1 VVVTGVICVKKAHS
15 MPYRDKERNPKINVL
30 ILAVIAV
37 IALLLSILVY
47 YFSTVT
53 SNKILDIA
61 SQEVRSNT
69 VIETHHISQILANK
83 LQTVGALLQTLA
95 QSPAIHNN
103 EYKIAY
109 IVINARQQPSSDLT
123 DFYMWLNKDGRI
135 NWISNINESIYQKY
149 RGTDLSYRAYFT
161 SPKYTHTA
169 FYSSLIESIDK
180 VPRLYVSY
188 PVINS
193 TRTTNGNGT
202 FTGVVVAAIRLETLG
217 NFLKNQ
223 LFSPFKS
230 TVGLLDR
237 NGTILYDAGATQ
249 YTGANVFENEYQS
262 VFSHL
267 DPHDFNLLDG
277 LIKKSLQGTTGSGD
291 FLVNGKLNTI
301 VYEPVVVNG
310 KNFLTLYISAQ
321 HKLATDVSALI
332 DQQKYFITLRVTIIG
347 IVAFIIAFLV
357 FSWNKRLENVVK
369 VRTAE
374 LREANEQLRIR
385 DKMQQD
391 FINIA
396 AHELRTPIQPIL
408 GLTGSLRSQ
417 ITDNKQQALL
427 EIIIRN
433 AKRLKRLTDDML
445 DVSKIENQLLKL
457 NKEKVDLNDILS
469 NVVKDHMNQIIES
482 KRRIKLLYDEYLP
495 RVIVEADKDRI
506 TQVVSNLLSNAVKFT
521 KDDGDILISVR
532 TVESSNNLD
541 TTYSESIKQKAVKTV
556 IVSVKDTGVGIDAEL
571 SPNLF
576 KKFTSK
582 SFQGTGL
589 GLFISKNI
597 IEAHGGKIWAENNPD
612 GKGATFTFTLPI
624 REEKFS

>member
-1 VVVTGVICVKKAHS
+1 

-69 VIETHHISQILANK
+69 VIEAHHISQILANK

-262 VFSHL
+262 VLSHL
-267 DPHDFNLLDG
+267 DPHDFNLLDD

-357 FSWNKRLENVVK
+357 FSWNRRLENVVK
-369 VRTAE
+369 VRTEE

-469 NVVKDHMNQIIES
+469 NVVKDYMNQIIES

-556 IVSVKDTGVGIDAEL
+556 IVSVKDTGVGIDPGL

>member
-1 VVVTGVICVKKAHS
+1 
-15 MPYRDKERNPKINVL
+15 MPYKDKERNPKINVL

-69 VIETHHISQILANK
+69 VIEAHHISQILANK

-103 EYKIAY
+103 EYKRAY

-237 NGTILYDAGATQ
+237 NGTILYDAGFTQ

-262 VFSHL
+262 VLSHL
-267 DPHDFNLLDG
+267 DPHDFNLLDD

-445 DVSKIENQLLKL
+445 DVSKIESQLLRL
-457 NKEKVDLNDILS
+457 NKEKVDLNEIIS
-469 NVVKDHMNQIIES
+469 NVDRGICIETLFNNCLNIEFFHH
-482 KRRIKLLYDEYLP
+482 KMWARRPSVVPYPLP
-495 RVIVEADKDRI
+495 WR
-506 TQVVSNLLSNAVKFT
+506 
-521 KDDGDILISVR
+521 
-532 TVESSNNLD
+532 
-541 TTYSESIKQKAVKTV
+541 
-556 IVSVKDTGVGIDAEL
+556 
-571 SPNLF
+571 
-576 KKFTSK
+576 
-582 SFQGTGL
+582 
-589 GLFISKNI
+589 
-597 IEAHGGKIWAENNPD
+597 
-612 GKGATFTFTLPI
+612 
-624 REEKFS
+624 

>member
-1 VVVTGVICVKKAHS
+1 
-15 MPYRDKERNPKINVL
+15 MPYKDKERNPKINVL

-69 VIETHHISQILANK
+69 VIEAHHISQILANK

-103 EYKIAY
+103 EYKRAY

-237 NGTILYDAGATQ
+237 NGTILYDAGFTQ

-262 VFSHL
+262 VLSHL
-267 DPHDFNLLDG
+267 DPHDFNLLDD

-457 NKEKVDLNDILS
+457 DKEKVDLNDILS
-469 NVVKDHMNQIIES
+469 NVVKDYMNQIIES

-541 TTYSESIKQKAVKTV
+541 TTYSESIKQKAAKTV
-556 IVSVKDTGVGIDAEL
+556 IVSVKDTGVGIDPEL

>member
-15 MPYRDKERNPKINVL
+15 MPYGDKERNPKINVL

-123 DFYMWLNKDGRI
+123 NFYMWLNKDGRI

-267 DPHDFNLLDG
+267 DPHDFNLLDD

>member
-1 VVVTGVICVKKAHS
+1 

>member
-1 VVVTGVICVKKAHS
+1 
-15 MPYRDKERNPKINVL
+15 M
-30 ILAVIAV
+30 
-37 IALLLSILVY
+37 
-47 YFSTVT
+47 
-53 SNKILDIA
+53 
-61 SQEVRSNT
+61 
-69 VIETHHISQILANK
+69 
-83 LQTVGALLQTLA
+83 
-95 QSPAIHNN
+95 
-103 EYKIAY
+103 
-109 IVINARQQPSSDLT
+109 
-123 DFYMWLNKDGRI
+123 
-135 NWISNINESIYQKY
+135 
-149 RGTDLSYRAYFT
+149 
-161 SPKYTHTA
+161 
-169 FYSSLIESIDK
+169 
-180 VPRLYVSY
+180 
-188 PVINS
+188 
-193 TRTTNGNGT
+193 
-202 FTGVVVAAIRLETLG
+202 
-217 NFLKNQ
+217 
-223 LFSPFKS
+223 
-230 TVGLLDR
+230 
-237 NGTILYDAGATQ
+237 
-249 YTGANVFENEYQS
+249 
-262 VFSHL
+262 
-267 DPHDFNLLDG
+267 
-277 LIKKSLQGTTGSGD
+277 
-291 FLVNGKLNTI
+291 
-301 VYEPVVVNG
+301 
-310 KNFLTLYISAQ
+310 
-321 HKLATDVSALI
+321 
-332 DQQKYFITLRVTIIG
+332 
-347 IVAFIIAFLV
+347 
-357 FSWNKRLENVVK
+357 ENVVK

-445 DVSKIENQLLKL
+445 DVSKIESQLLQL
-457 NKEKVDLNDILS
+457 NKEKVDLNEIIS
-469 NVVKDHMNQIIES
+469 NVVKDYRNQIIES

-521 KDDGDILISVR
+521 KDDGNILISVR

-624 REEKFS
+624 SEEKFS

>member
-1 VVVTGVICVKKAHS
+1 MVVTGVICVKKAHS

-30 ILAVIAV
+30 ILAVIAI

-95 QSPAIHNN
+95 QSPPIHNN

-180 VPRLYVSY
+180 VHRLYVSY

-267 DPHDFNLLDG
+267 DPHDFNLLDD

-417 ITDNKQQALL
+417 ITDTKQQALL

-469 NVVKDHMNQIIES
+469 NIVKDYRNQIIES

-506 TQVVSNLLSNAVKFT
+506 TQVVSNLLSNAVRFT

>member
-1 VVVTGVICVKKAHS
+1 MPPTYNPRMNVV
-15 MPYRDKERNPKINVL
+15 M
-30 ILAVIAV
+30 LAVIVV
-37 IALLLSILVY
+37 IALLLSILTSY
-47 YFSTVT
+47 YSAIT

-61 SQEVRSNT
+61 SNEVRSNT
-69 VIETHHISQILANK
+69 LIEAHHISQILANK
-83 LQTVGALLQTLA
+83 SQTVGALLQTLA

-103 EYKIAY
+103 EYKRAY

-123 DFYMWLNKDGRI
+123 DFYMWLNKDGKI

-149 RGTDLSYRAYFT
+149 RGTDLSYRAYFI

-169 FYSSLIESIDK
+169 YYSSLIESIDK

-193 TRTTNGNGT
+193 TRTSNGNGI
-202 FTGVVVAAIRLETLG
+202 FTGVVVASIRLETLG

-237 NGTILYDAGATQ
+237 DGIILYDAGATQ
-249 YTGANVFENEYQS
+249 YTGANVFGNEYQS
-262 VFSHL
+262 VLPRESK
-267 DPHDFNLLDG
+267 NLLDD
-277 LIKKSLQGTTGSGD
+277 LIKKSLQGTAGSGD

-332 DQQKYFITLRVTIIG
+332 DQQKYLTTLRIIIIG
-347 IVAFIIAFLV
+347 TVACIIAFLV
-357 FSWNKRLENVVK
+357 FSWNKRLETVVK
-369 VRTAE
+369 ARTAE

-417 ITDNKQQALL
+417 ITDTEQQALL

-433 AKRLKRLTDDML
+433 TKRLKRLTDDML
-445 DVSKIENQLLKL
+445 DVSKIENQLLRL
-457 NKEKVDLNDILS
+457 NKEEVDLNDILS
-469 NVVKDHMNQIIES
+469 NVVKDYMNQIIES

-556 IVSVKDTGVGIDAEL
+556 IVSVKDTGVGIDPEL